1 MGNNRRAL
9 LADRI
14 YLRHVALL
22 FILAVIW
29 SSSFTTIKVA
39 VETIPPLT
47 LVAVRMVVAG
57 VLLYMVLRLRGL
69 RLPPLGR
76 QWWSFFLLGLTGNA
90 FPFFLISWGETGID
104 SGAAAILM
112 AVMPLVTLGLA
123 HFFTESDR
131 MTVVK
136 FAGMAIGFGGVV
148 LLVGPDALTRMGD
161 KTIFELSVAGGA
173 VFYAITAVLTRRLP
187 SGGDPL
193 QRGTAVTLC
202 AVVQMV
208 PISLL
213 MDAPWLL
220 APSTPA
226 VLSAIYLG
234 VFPTG
239 VAAIL
244 YFHLIAERGTTF
256 FSVINYIIPCLGVV
270 WGVAFLGE
278 GLPVQAL
285 IALGVILCGVFVAN
299 LPSRR

>member
-1 MGNNRRAL
+1 M
-9 LADRI
+9 ADRI